1 MELGNGVGRVL
12 QFQGIETFQVMC
24 FHGTRSNPS
33 EIVEMIAVGDPCI
46 PKERRVCAL
55 GFSSSRSCGK
65 ATV

>member
-1 MELGNGVGRVL
+1 MELGDGVERVL

-24 FHGTRSNPS
+24 FHGTHSNPS

-46 PKERRVCAL
+46 PKERICAL